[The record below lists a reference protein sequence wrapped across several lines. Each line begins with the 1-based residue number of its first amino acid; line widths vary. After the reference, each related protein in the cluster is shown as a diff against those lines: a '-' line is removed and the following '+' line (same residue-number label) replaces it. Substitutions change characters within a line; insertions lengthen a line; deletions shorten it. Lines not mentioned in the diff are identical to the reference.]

1 MNILLNA
8 ESLKP
13 PLTGIGN
20 YTLNLLR
27 AFNRSERIEKFD
39 CFDGRAFR
47 KATEMLHDFEQLP
60 PSSAAP
66 QAASRIRTTLRS
78 LPLAYK
84 ARSVLV
90 NARFGKGAKTRKD
103 FIYHEPNFIL
113 KPHSG
118 PSVATIHDL
127 SFLRHPEFHP
137 RERVE
142 WLSRELPRTLQRA
155 DLVITDSEVV
165 REELL
170 SGFAIAP
177 ERVRAIYLGA
187 SEDFHPRS
195 EHATGSWLER
205 HGLRHGQYVA
215 FVATLEPRKG
225 IGLLLDAWERL
236 PQSLR
241 SRYPLVIAGAPGW
254 KNQEILDR
262 IMRLE
267 TSGNLKYLRYVPAKD
282 LPLLYAG
289 AIAFVYPSVY
299 EGFGLPV
306 LEAMKSG
313 VPVVC
318 TRATAMAEFSAGNCL
333 LFDAGDKEGLA
344 GQLQHL
350 LEDESVRLD
359 TIIRGLEHARSFS
372 WERCATE
379 TLDAYAMIA

>member
-1 MNILLNA
+1 MKLLLNT
-8 ESLKP
+8 ESVKP

-20 YTLNLLR
+20 YTLNLLQ
-27 AFNRSERIEKFD
+27 AFNRMEQIQQID
-39 CFDGRAFR
+39 CFDGRSFR
-47 KATEMLHDFEQLP
+47 TSHEVLESLAQQEQ
-60 PSSAAP
+60 SVAP
-66 QAASRIRTTLRS
+66 QGGSRIRTTLRS
-78 LPLAYK
+78 LPFAYR
-84 ARSVLV
+84 ARSLLV
-90 NARFGKGAKTRKD
+90 NARFGHGARARKD

-165 REELL
+165 RNELL
-170 SGFAIAP
+170 DGFAIAP
-177 ERVRAIYLGA
+177 ERVRTIYLGA
-187 SEDFHPRS
+187 AQDFHPRDARS
-195 EHATGSWLER
+195 TCTFLNR
-205 HGLRHGQYVA
+205 HGLLHGQYVA

-254 KNQEILDR
+254 KNQEILER
-262 IMRLE
+262 IQRLE
-267 TSGNLKYLRYVPAKD
+267 ASGGLKYLRYVASED

-289 AIAFVYPSVY
+289 AVAFAYPSVY
-299 EGFGLPV
+299 EGFGLPI
-306 LEAMKSG
+306 LEAMRSG

-333 LFDAGDKEGLA
+333 LFDAGDEVGLA
-344 GQLQHL
+344 EQLRRL
-350 LEDESVRLD
+350 LEDENVRNY
-359 TIIRGLEHARSFS
+359 TIIRGLEHSRSFS
-372 WERCATE
+372 WERCAAE
-379 TLDAYAMIA
+379 TLNAYAMIA